1 MSLSDILPP
10 GALTSFLVS
19 SGTTAT
25 SGASQAIDA
34 SGPSGSSE
42 PSGPSGP
49 SGSVDFIALPTLIS
63 PSPGT
68 AAVSLETMMSE
79 IYNAISRGY
88 DMSGNFTYDKSG
100 ATGARGNNKT
110 AEKLTALTTAVDK
123 KLNNLTTSL
132 EGLAAAVENAKKP
145 YGPHAGGRRR
155 SRKKPSSKRVR
166 RKSK

>member
-42 PSGPSGP
+42 PSGP

-88 DMSGNFTYDKSG
+88 DMSGNFTDDKSG

-110 AEKLTALTTAVDK
+110 AEKLTELTTAVDT
-123 KLNNLTTSL
+123 KLNDLTTSL

-145 YGPHAGGRRR
+145 YGPQAGGRRR

>member
-1 MSLSDILPP
+1 MSDILPP
-10 GALTSFLVS
+10 GALTSFLAS

-49 SGSVDFIALPTLIS
+49 VDFIALPTVIS

-79 IYNAISRGY
+79 IYNAVSRGY
-88 DMSGNFTYDKSG
+88 DMSGNFTDDKSG
-100 ATGARGNNKT
+100 ATGARRNNKT
-110 AEKLTALTTAVDK
+110 AEKLTALTTAVDT
-123 KLNNLTTSL
+123 KLNDLTTSL

-145 YGPHAGGRRR
+145 YGPQAGGRRR

>member
-10 GALTSFLVS
+10 GALTSFLAS

-49 SGSVDFIALPTLIS
+49 VDFIALPTVIS

-79 IYNAISRGY
+79 IYNAVSRGY
-88 DMSGNFTYDKSG
+88 DMSGNFTDDKSG
-100 ATGARGNNKT
+100 ATGARRNNKT
-110 AEKLTALTTAVDK
+110 AEKLTALTTAVDT
-123 KLNNLTTSL
+123 KLNHLTTSL

-145 YGPHAGGRRR
+145 YGPQAGGRRR

>member
-10 GALTSFLVS
+10 GALTSFLAS

-49 SGSVDFIALPTLIS
+49 VDFIALPTVIS

-79 IYNAISRGY
+79 IYNAVSRGY
-88 DMSGNFTYDKSG
+88 DMSGNFTDDKSG
-100 ATGARGNNKT
+100 ATGARRNNKT
-110 AEKLTALTTAVDK
+110 AEKLTALTTAVDT
-123 KLNNLTTSL
+123 KLNDLTTSL

-145 YGPHAGGRRR
+145 YGPQAGGRRR